1 METKRWFHSKTLW
14 ANILVGVAFVV
25 LNVTGVDWLDVEV
38 QVSILAII
46 NLILR
51 ILTKQGLG
59 K

>member
-14 ANILVGVAFVV
+14 TNILVGIAFVV
-25 LNVTGVDWLDVEV
+25 LNVTGVDWLDPEA
-38 QVSILAII
+38 QIGILAIV

-51 ILTKQGLG
+51 IVTKQGLV